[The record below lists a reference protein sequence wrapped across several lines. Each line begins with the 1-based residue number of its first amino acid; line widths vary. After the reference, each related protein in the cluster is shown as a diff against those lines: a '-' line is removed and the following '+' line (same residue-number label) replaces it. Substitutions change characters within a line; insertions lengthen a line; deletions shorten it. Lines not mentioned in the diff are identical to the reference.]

1 MVRQSFNNTNGKIIY
16 KHKQSRFFI
25 NTNGRAIRQ
34 NDQETQM
41 VHVKAIIE
49 KNLKAVHQLR
59 NKINGY
65 LRFGKL
71 LTQHE
76 HTTINNG

>member
-16 KHKQSRFFI
+16 KHKLSRFFI

-41 VHVKAIIE
+41 VHVKLSNKTSGMTIIHATTQMI
-49 KNLKAVHQLR
+49 KGDQRK
-59 NKINGY
+59 
-65 LRFGKL
+65 KL
-71 LTQHE
+71 
-76 HTTINNG
+76 

>member
-16 KHKQSRFFI
+16 KHKLSRFFI

-49 KNLKAVHQLR
+49 KNLKAVQQLQ